1 LGPAAWPWFIFNLRC
16 LWRFGEGSI
25 LHRARNRSENV
36 TWPGFWF
43 LELNLPTLPTQPASS
58 PQARSSKKQARAQVC
73 GREKEAGVRVL
84 IDRRDQL
91 LHVRSSDGS
100 DTVQAYSMPVRS
112 AWTHQFFHLLRSH
125 KLVRTKG
132 SAARESAWRDLRC
145 KDGPRSFTAHTMDN
159 ASVCSRLQIAVAL
172 LSLAASHTSTCRST
186 RRD

>member
-1 LGPAAWPWFIFNLRC
+1 M
-16 LWRFGEGSI
+16 
-25 LHRARNRSENV
+25 

-125 KLVRTKG
+125 KCAHKRQC
-132 SAARESAWRDLRC
+132 S
-145 KDGPRSFTAHTMDN
+145 PRVSMAGLAVQRRPAIIHRAHN
-159 ASVCSRLQIAVAL
+159 GQCQRLQP
-172 LSLAASHTSTCRST
+172 LANCSGFVELGSKPHEHVQEHAT
-186 RRD
+186 